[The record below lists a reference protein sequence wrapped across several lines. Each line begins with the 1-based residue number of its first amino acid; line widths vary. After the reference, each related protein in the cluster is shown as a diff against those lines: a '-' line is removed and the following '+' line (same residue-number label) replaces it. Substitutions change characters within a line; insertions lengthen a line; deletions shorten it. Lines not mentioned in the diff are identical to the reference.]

1 MSQAEAPTTSQQK
14 KTLGLEIQ
22 ELVLRLRAY
31 IALIILVIIFSI
43 LSPVFLTANSIIIM
57 IDHIAINAI
66 MAIGMTFVIV
76 AAGIDLSV
84 GSIAGLT
91 AMIAGGMI
99 DEGVVLRPLGVI
111 VYFHTWSIILIALL
125 IGIVIGAIN
134 GVVITRFNVAPFI
147 ATLGMLYVGRGFA
160 LLRSGGNTFPNL
172 VGNPAYGNTGFPLL
186 GDGTVL
192 SIPYPIWIM
201 VIFALAAGFVASRTP
216 FGRRV
221 YAVGG
226 NQRAARY
233 AGVPVKRVTLLVYV
247 ISGFCAAMAGL
258 IIASEL
264 QAAQPSIGT
273 SYELNAIAAT
283 VLGGTSLFGGKG
295 TIGGAII
302 GLMFAAI
309 FRLTRNIFIL
319 WPVFQPAG
327 QLITLLKDGLDLPM
341 IASLGFVEVLL
352 GMGALIWLAGRY
364 GKKARAGG
372 AKASIIPGLKGSSL

>member
-1 MSQAEAPTTSQQK
+1 MSQAEVPTTSRQK
-14 KTLGLEIQ
+14 RTLALEIQ
-22 ELVLRLRAY
+22 ELILRLRAY
-31 IALIILVIIFSI
+31 IALIVLVIIFSF
-43 LSPVFLTANSIIIM
+43 LSPVFLTINSIIIM

-99 DEGVVLRPLGVI
+99 DEGIVLHPLGVI
-111 VYFHTWSIILIALL
+111 VYFHTWAVILISLV
-125 IGIVIGAIN
+125 IGGVIGAIN
-134 GVVITRFNVAPFI
+134 GLVITRFNVAPFI
-147 ATLGMLYVGRGFA
+147 ATLGMLYVARGFA
-160 LLRSGGNTFPNL
+160 LLRSNGATFPNL
-172 VGNPAYGNTGFPLL
+172 VGNPPLGNTGFPFL
-186 GDGTVL
+186 GDGAFL
-192 SIPYPIWIM
+192 AIPFPIWIM
-201 VIFALAAGFVASRTP
+201 LGFALIAGFVASRTP

-233 AGVPVKRVTLLVYV
+233 SGVPVKRVTLLVYI
-247 ISGFCAAMAGL
+247 ISGFCASMAGL

-302 GLMFAAI
+302 GAFVIGVLSDGMVLIGVPDFWQTIIRGAVIVLAVIVDQLQERIQARVALM
-309 FRLTRNIFIL
+309 RR
-319 WPVFQPAG
+319 
-327 QLITLLKDGLDLPM
+327 
-341 IASLGFVEVLL
+341 
-352 GMGALIWLAGRY
+352 
-364 GKKARAGG
+364 
-372 AKASIIPGLKGSSL
+372 

>member
-1 MSQAEAPTTSQQK
+1 MSQAEAPSTSKQK
-14 KTLGLEIQ
+14 KSFGLEIQ
-22 ELVLRLRAY
+22 DLVLRLRAY

-43 LSPVFLTANSIIIM
+43 LSPVFLSLTSILIM

-84 GSIAGLT
+84 GSIAGLV

-99 DEGVVLRPLGVI
+99 DEGVVIHPLGVVI
-111 VYFHTWSIILIALL
+111 YFHIWSLILVCLAF
-125 IGIVIGAIN
+125 GILFGAIN
-134 GVVITRFNVAPFI
+134 GIIITRFNVAPFI

-172 VGNPAYGNTGFPLL
+172 VGNPAYGNTGFPVL
-186 GDGTVL
+186 GDGTLL
-192 SIPYPIWIM
+192 SIPLPIWIM
-201 VIFALAAGFVASRTP
+201 VVFALVAGFIAARTP

-226 NQRAARY
+226 NVRAARY
-233 AGVPVKRVTLLVYV
+233 SGVPVKRVTLLVYV

-295 TIGGAII
+295 TVGGAVIGAFVIGVLSDGMVLIGVPDFWQTII
-302 GLMFAAI
+302 RGAVIVLAVVI
-309 FRLTRNIFIL
+309 D
-319 WPVFQPAG
+319 
-327 QLITLLKDGLDLPM
+327 QLQERIQ
-341 IASLGFVEVLL
+341 
-352 GMGALIWLAGRY
+352 
-364 GKKARAGG
+364 ARA
-372 AKASIIPGLKGSSL
+372 ALQRA